1 MSNWNFFRL
10 RMNING
16 AVAFDDSPTLFNLTE
31 VSTREF
37 TAERGSVDSS
47 TPWYT
52 DVRIIGDKLY
62 FMKEHLR
69 KIFQYELSIPG
80 DITSTWTFQGESGTF
95 PLGGNAVEWGD
106 KNRMFFNST
115 GDKLFVFGHLQL
127 YPTTGMLFRY
137 NLTTAWDI
145 TSVNTT
151 TDQQVMITG
160 WNEWASDMD
169 INWDGT
175 EIIYTSVHPDTGE
188 KSIVTIPLTTSWD
201 LSTFNFQT
209 MIYQTISGYLPSN
222 FAYLKKGGNEYLIT
236 SGSSTVK
243 IFNKVGSNWQFLGDG
258 DITGSGIIWIMCND
272 EDYVYAL
279 GMNAIHSGQNRVE
292 SYVFKYSI
300 SETT

>member
-31 VSTREF
+31 VSYREF

-95 PLGGNAVEWGD
+95 PLGDVTWG
-106 KNRMFFNST
+106 KNNMFFSST
-115 GDKLFVFGHLQL
+115 GDKLFIFGHLQNEDN
-127 YPTTGMLFRY
+127 PTVGMLYRY

-151 TDQQVMITG
+151 GDQQIMIVG
-160 WNEWASDMD
+160 YNQYSSDMD

-175 EIIYTSVHPDTGE
+175 EIIYINVDPETSV
-188 KSIVTIPLTTSWD
+188 KSIMTIPLTTAWD
-201 LSTFNFQT
+201 LSTFNFAT
-209 MIYQTISGYLPSN
+209 MIQQTISGYLPSN

-279 GMNAIHSGQNRVE
+279 GMTAIHAGQNRVE
-292 SYVFKYSI
+292 SRIHKSSI
-300 SETT
+300 SEKI